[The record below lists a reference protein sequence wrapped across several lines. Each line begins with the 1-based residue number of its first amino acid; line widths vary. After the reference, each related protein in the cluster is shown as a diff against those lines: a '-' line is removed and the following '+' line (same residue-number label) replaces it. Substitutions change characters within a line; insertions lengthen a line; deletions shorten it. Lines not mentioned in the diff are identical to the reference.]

1 MRLLHAVLFLL
12 FGSLAIGAQES
23 AQTQSVTTQPK
34 VVEAIAPDYP
44 EAASSLRAEG
54 RVAVAVRIN
63 PNGVVDSAKAL
74 WGPHIFVQP
83 AIAAARRWR
92 FVESKDRQKRA
103 AELAFVFWI
112 TDKPE
117 ESRVSFIPPNQMEI
131 VVHGPSRYLGV
142 VRPTYGEDDGRPQ
155 VIRSVAPVYPPLA
168 KMVRGASGT
177 VKVEVRIDDK
187 GKVVRASVKEGHPL
201 LQASAA
207 TAARQWEFA
216 LSASKEERLVTLTF
230 VFIPTFVQKDTR
242 TSFVSPYQVEIVAS
256 PPHIDTNY
264 TVTRTETVRH

>member
-1 MRLLHAVLFLL
+1 MRLLQAVLFLL
-12 FGSLAIGAQES
+12 LGALAIGAQES
-23 AQTQSVTTQPK
+23 AQTQTVTTQPR

-44 EAASSLRAEG
+44 EAAISQRAEG
-54 RVAVAVRIN
+54 RVEVAVTVN
-63 PNGVVDSAKAL
+63 PGGAVDSAKAL
-74 WGPHIFVQP
+74 WGPQVFLQP
-83 AIAAARRWR
+83 AIDAARKWR

-103 AELAFVFWI
+103 AELGFVFWI
-112 TDKPE
+112 TDKLE

-131 VVHGPSRYLGV
+131 VVRGPSRHVGV
-142 VRPTYGEDDGRPQ
+142 VTPTYGEDDGHPQ
-155 VIRSVAPVYPPLA
+155 VVRAVAPVYPTLA
-168 KMVRGASGT
+168 RMVRGASGT

-187 GKVVRASVKEGHPL
+187 GKVVRASVKEGHLL

-230 VFIPTFVQKDTR
+230 VFIPLRVQKDTR

-256 PPHIDTNY
+256 QPRIDI
-264 TVTRTETVRH
+264 TR